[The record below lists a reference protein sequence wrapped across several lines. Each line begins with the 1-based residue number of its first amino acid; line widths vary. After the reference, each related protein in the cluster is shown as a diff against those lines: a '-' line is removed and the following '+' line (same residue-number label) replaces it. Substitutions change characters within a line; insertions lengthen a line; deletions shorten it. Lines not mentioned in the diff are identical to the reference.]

1 MTNPDWLAPS
11 DQGNIEPTQPLAPM
25 VRTMTQDDIP
35 EIIFSP
41 LCRRIEVDGHWL
53 NVEIYCTAID
63 PAWFLDVENEFG
75 TLTTFEEPFLADG
88 LAWRAFEDLVAE
100 RGLAAFL
107 GPKDKRKPRR

>member
-1 MTNPDWLAPS
+1 MTHPDWLAPS
-11 DQGNIEPTQPLAPM
+11 DKGNIKRIQPWEPTGTIMA
-25 VRTMTQDDIP
+25 QDDIP

-41 LCRRIEVDGHWL
+41 LGRRIEVDGHWL
-53 NVEIYCTAID
+53 SVEIYRTAID
-63 PAWFLDVENEFG
+63 PAWILEVENEFG
-75 TLTTFEEPFLADG
+75 TLTTFNEPFLADG